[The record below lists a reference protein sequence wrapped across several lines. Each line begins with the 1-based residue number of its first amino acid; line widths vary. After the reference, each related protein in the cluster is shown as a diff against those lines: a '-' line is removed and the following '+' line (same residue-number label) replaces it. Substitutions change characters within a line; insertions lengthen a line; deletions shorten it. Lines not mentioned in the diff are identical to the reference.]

1 MIKTKI
7 VISPCYLCLF
17 ADNQFLSGAKSTQP
31 PSSLR
36 TQLSLE
42 LRFCFLNIN
51 IIFFARVDFRSQ
63 LGLLRKIAKAAMK
76 IGDKVGIHESRV
88 GSVTFGD
95 KKVRTSSLGKIGR

>member
-1 MIKTKI
+1 MTKV
-7 VISPCYLCLF
+7 VISPCDICLF
-17 ADNQFLSGAKSTQP
+17 ADNQFLSGEKSTHP

-36 TQLSLE
+36 MQLSLE
-42 LRFCFLNIN
+42 LKFCFLNIN
-51 IIFFARVDFRSQ
+51 MICFARVDFRSQ

-95 KKVRTSSLGKIGR
+95 KEVRTSSLGKIGR